1 MSQLTAAQRAA
12 ITININVDMLSSSN
26 GVYFVQDGDGAHT
39 VPPGPVRPG
48 RSAELEHVLTSYL
61 ESQDLPWVAR
71 PYDGRSD
78 YMSFVNAGIGAG
90 GLTTGSDQVK
100 TPEQAAL
107 FGGIAGLTMH
117 PTYHTAADRLE
128 HVNMKSLDDMSDAT
142 AHAILWFAMDG
153 Q

>member
-1 MSQLTAAQRAA
+1 MRRWIALSAVCARAYGA
-12 ITININVDMLSSSN
+12 
-26 GVYFVQDGDGAHT
+26 GAHT

-61 ESQDLPWVAR
+61 ESQGLPWVAR

-107 FGGIAGLTMH
+107 FGGVAGLTMH
-117 PTYHTAADRLE
+117 PTYHTPQTG
-128 HVNMKSLDDMSDAT
+128 SST
-142 AHAILWFAMDG
+142 
-153 Q
+153 

>member
-1 MSQLTAAQRAA
+1 
-12 ITININVDMLSSSN
+12 V
-26 GVYFVQDGDGAHT
+26 
-39 VPPGPVRPG
+39 
-48 RSAELEHVLTSYL
+48 HVLTSYL
-61 ESQDLPWVAR
+61 ESQGLPWVAR

-107 FGGIAGLTMH
+107 FGGVAGLTMH

-142 AHAILWFAMDG
+142 AHAILWFAMEG
-153 Q
+153 E